1 MGKKLFLS
9 SVNSWCYLPSIFCCF
24 CNKPHKLQQW
34 IMGWFQRDMWC
45 LICSAFSQAQMY
57 ATRISHWYISV
68 CVFDG
73 VQSALSCA
81 CVAELMH
88 VFMCPFACMHILV
101 FALRWI
107 WSYFFYVVKA
117 ILRVTFQKPW
127 RAGLLSVCARLCDSV
142 WVEKAQ
148 GHISGPLPIME
159 LHSLQM
165 ILWWGESGGIVDEKK
180 WPRRGNSQRNKHMC
194 AIYINTLM
202 LGTVI
207 LWQAKGFPL

>member
-9 SVNSWCYLPSIFCCF
+9 SVNSWCYLLYFFWLF
-24 CNKPHKLQQW
+24 CNKPRKLQQW

-45 LICSAFSQAQMY
+45 LICSAFSWAQMY

-68 CVFDG
+68 CVWQRSECFA
-73 VQSALSCA
+73 VRLCCWINA
-81 CVAELMH
+81 CFYVSICLHAHFSICSPLN
-88 VFMCPFACMHILV
+88 LV
-101 FALRWI
+101 L
-107 WSYFFYVVKA
+107 FYVVKA

-127 RAGLLSVCARLCDSV
+127 RAGLLSMCARLCDSV

-165 ILWWGESGGIVDEKK
+165 ILWWGESGGIVDERK

-207 LWQAKGFPL
+207 LWQSKGFPL